1 MSMFLSLEPF
11 CIAFA
16 NVERFLF
23 FEDADDDILGTTGMG
38 ILLLVDRVVLVL
50 VVVVVVVVVVVIS
63 LLLLMSTSRIFLSS
77 STKSC
82 SCSSSTKTTFF
93 PFVFS
98 FNTIRNLH
106 VAYKK
111 KKKINLK
118 ISSEMFKTKTHS
130 YICFDVFLQSVW
142 VYKGGKAHLTIVKV
156 NIISIGVSLFT
167 RLF

>member
-93 PFVFS
+93 PCVFS

-111 KKKINLK
+111 KKNQPKFLLK
-118 ISSEMFKTKTHS
+118 CSKRKLILTFVLM
-130 YICFDVFLQSVW
+130 CFFNPF
-142 VYKGGKAHLTIVKV
+142 GFIKV
-156 NIISIGVSLFT
+156 EKHT
-167 RLF
+167 WQ